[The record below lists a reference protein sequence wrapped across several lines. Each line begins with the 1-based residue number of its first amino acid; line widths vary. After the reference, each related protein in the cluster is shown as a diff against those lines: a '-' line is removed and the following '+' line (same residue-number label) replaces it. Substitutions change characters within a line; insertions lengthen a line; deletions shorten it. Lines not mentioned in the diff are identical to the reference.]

1 MFQTW
6 HRDQEHFCSEPGS
19 GEKILYSPE
28 FDRSGVMTLKKSG
41 KEDFYAFIQSH
52 KDSVDLHK
60 IMDRFNA
67 GDTAALQK
75 VQGMFGDFSQMP
87 QTYAG
92 LLNHMIEAGQTFM
105 SLPLETRE
113 KFGQSF
119 HAWLAQAG
127 SESWLEAMGMVT
139 PPASQN
145 PAGEPPTASQ
155 GHSSEGGDASTPA
168 PASPAG

>member
-1 MFQTW
+1 
-6 HRDQEHFCSEPGS
+6 
-19 GEKILYSPE
+19 
-28 FDRSGVMTLKKSG
+28 MTLKESG
-41 KEDFYAFIQSH
+41 KEDLYAFIQSH

-92 LLNHMIEAGQTFM
+92 LLNHMIEAEQTFM

-145 PAGEPPTASQ
+145 PAGEPPAASQ
-155 GHSSEGGDASTPA
+155 GPKGGETDPA

>member
-1 MFQTW
+1 MFETW
-6 HRDQEHFCSEPGS
+6 HREQQHFCSEPGC

-28 FDRSGVMTLKKSG
+28 FDRFGVMTLKESG
-41 KEDFYAFIQSH
+41 KEDLYAFIQSH

-92 LLNHMIEAGQTFM
+92 G
-105 SLPLETRE
+105 
-113 KFGQSF
+113 
-119 HAWLAQAG
+119 
-127 SESWLEAMGMVT
+127 
-139 PPASQN
+139 
-145 PAGEPPTASQ
+145 
-155 GHSSEGGDASTPA
+155 
-168 PASPAG
+168 SPAGFWEAGGVTIPIASNQLSEPA

>member
-6 HRDQEHFCSEPGS
+6 HREQEHFCSEPGC

-28 FDRSGVMTLKKSG
+28 FDRFGVMTLKESG

-92 LLNHMIEAGQTFM
+92 LLNHMIEAEQTFM

-139 PPASQN
+139 PPATGK
-145 PAGEPPTASQ
+145 PAGEPPAASQ
-155 GHSSEGGDASTPA
+155 GHSSDGGDASTPA

>member
-6 HRDQEHFCSEPGS
+6 HREQEHYCSEPGCR
-19 GEKILYSPE
+19 EKILYSPE
-28 FDRSGVMTLKKSG
+28 FDRHGVMTLKESG
-41 KEDFYAFIQSH
+41 KENLYEFIQSF

-92 LLNHMIEAGQTFM
+92 LLNHMIEAEQTFM

-119 HAWLAQAG
+119 HVWLAQAG
-127 SESWLEAMGMVT
+127 SESWLQAMGMVT
-139 PPASQN
+139 PPTSQN
-145 PAGEPPTASQ
+145 PAGEPPAASR
-155 GHSSEGGDASTPA
+155 GLKGGETDPA

>member
-1 MFQTW
+1 
-6 HRDQEHFCSEPGS
+6 
-19 GEKILYSPE
+19 
-28 FDRSGVMTLKKSG
+28 
-41 KEDFYAFIQSH
+41 
-52 KDSVDLHK
+52 
-60 IMDRFNA
+60 MDRFNA

-92 LLNHMIEAGQTFM
+92 LLNHMIEAEQTFM

-139 PPASQN
+139 PPVSEN
-145 PAGEPPTASQ
+145 PAGEPPAASQ
-155 GHSSEGGDASTPA
+155 GPKGGETDPA

>member
-28 FDRSGVMTLKKSG
+28 FDRFGVMTLKESG
-41 KEDFYAFIQSH
+41 KEDLYAFIQSH

-67 GDTAALQK
+67 GDTAVLQK

-92 LLNHMIEAGQTFM
+92 LLNHMIEAEQTFM

-127 SESWLEAMGMVT
+127 SESWLESMGMVT
-139 PPASQN
+139 PPATGKL
-145 PAGEPPTASQ
+145 AGEPPAAPQSPK
-155 GHSSEGGDASTPA
+155 GGDTDPA

>member
-6 HRDQEHFCSEPGS
+6 HRDQEHFCSEPGC

-28 FDRSGVMTLKKSG
+28 FDRFGVMTLKESG
-41 KEDFYAFIQSH
+41 KEDLYAFIQSH

-92 LLNHMIEAGQTFM
+92 LLNHMIEAEQTFM

-139 PPASQN
+139 PPATGK
-145 PAGEPPTASQ
+145 PAGEPPAVSQ
-155 GHSSEGGDASTPA
+155 DLKGGETDPA

>member
-1 MFQTW
+1 MFETW
-6 HRDQEHFCSEPGS
+6 HREQQHFCSQAGS

-28 FDRSGVMTLKKSG
+28 FDRFGVMTLKESG
-41 KEDFYAFIQSH
+41 KEDLYAFIQSH

-67 GDTAALQK
+67 GDTAVLQK

-92 LLNHMIEAGQTFM
+92 LLNHMIEAEQTFM

-127 SESWLEAMGMVT
+127 SESWLEAMGMVA
-139 PPASQN
+139 PPVSQN
-145 PAGEPPTASQ
+145 PAGEPPAASQ
-155 GHSSEGGDASTPA
+155 GPKGGETDPA

>member
-28 FDRSGVMTLKKSG
+28 FDRSGVMTLKESG

-92 LLNHMIEAGQTFM
+92 LLNHMIEAEQTFM

-113 KFGQSF
+113 KFGHSF
-119 HAWLAQAG
+119 HRWLATSG
-127 SESWLEAMGMVT
+127 SPEWLSAMGMEVPT
-139 PPASQN
+139 
-145 PAGEPPTASQ
+145 PTAEKSV
-155 GHSSEGGDASTPA
+155 ENA
-168 PASPAG
+168 PAAPEVNLTPEGVNNTEGA

>member
-1 MFQTW
+1 
-6 HRDQEHFCSEPGS
+6 
-19 GEKILYSPE
+19 
-28 FDRSGVMTLKKSG
+28 MTLKESG
-41 KEDFYAFIQSH
+41 KEDLYAFIQSH

-67 GDTAALQK
+67 GDTAVLQK

-92 LLNHMIEAGQTFM
+92 LLNHMIEAEQTFM

-139 PPASQN
+139 PPATGK
-145 PAGEPPTASQ
+145 PAGDSSTASQ